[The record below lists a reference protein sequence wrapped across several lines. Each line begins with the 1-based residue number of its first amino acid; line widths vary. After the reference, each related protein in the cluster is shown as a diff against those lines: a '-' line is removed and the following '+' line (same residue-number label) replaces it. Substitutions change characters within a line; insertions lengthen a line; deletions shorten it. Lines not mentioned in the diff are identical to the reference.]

1 MSADDGPRSHDLTKR
16 QCNQLVIDASF
27 FPDNALKDQY
37 TFDATHDMM
46 TEIILMRRLAVRE
59 LTVRLAF
66 CEKDPVFDG
75 NDDDVA
81 RDLSEDLLEGLRYCE
96 KLNVMKIMGAI
107 SHPLFQNKKRMVASG
122 I

>member
-1 MSADDGPRSHDLTKR
+1 M
-16 QCNQLVIDASF
+16 
-27 FPDNALKDQY
+27 
-37 TFDATHDMM
+37 
-46 TEIILMRRLAVRE
+46 
-59 LTVRLAF
+59 RLAF
-66 CEKDPVFDG
+66 SEKDPVFYG

-107 SHPLFQNKKRMVASG
+107 LHPLFKNNKQMVASG